1 MRCSLTAV
9 TIVWVVLAVVYLA
22 QYVRSLPSG
31 GVSID
36 DVRIVVLKFSG
47 VVYSFLIRTDR

>member
-36 DVRIVVLKFSG
+36 DVRIVVLEFCG
-47 VVYSFLIRTDR
+47 P